1 MLREAMASCHRI
13 LNAARR
19 SGKMLGYAE
28 NWVYAPAVQKERE
41 ILEKSG
47 GYILWLI
54 GDESHSGSNALTT
67 RS

>member
-1 MLREAMASCHRI
+1 
-13 LNAARR
+13 
-19 SGKMLGYAE
+19 MLGYAE